1 MRVEVQDGKWEGS
14 EMVSSDQLTQLRSGR
29 ASNYH
34 STNVSCSFSIFCLME
49 SKQSIQH
56 QKKI

>member
-1 MRVEVQDGKWEGS
+1 
-14 EMVSSDQLTQLRSGR
+14 MVSGDLLAQLKSER

-34 STNVSCSFSIFCLME
+34 STNVSCSFSIYYLME